1 MCCQNGKTI
10 IIIIII
16 IMIYFTCCLKVTP
29 CIGWLNN
36 NATMRQLTTQRAQN
50 LSRTMHDFA
59 KANKHR
65 WANMEINYMD
75 CPITTGK
82 TKTDTIIV
90 S

>member
-1 MCCQNGKTI
+1 MCCQNGKT
-10 IIIIII
+10 

-82 TKTDTIIV
+82 NKTDTIIV
-90 S
+90 P